1 MEMRRYVRHSPA
13 WWIVGGILALLTA
26 GCIVL
31 GLLAQRDSAAAEAV
45 PIGDEIYLGDYNYI
59 DVQYMTTW
67 AYRVTLGDGRKLVFY
82 LAEDTEGY
90 GYLVQL
96 NDAEYARYA
105 DIVDYTYADDS
116 GDGAVPDDTAAPSEL
131 AVYIPLT
138 ETTAPAPVRLVG
150 VICETPEAYIDDIA
164 AAVGMTAEDFVYTYG
179 DYYIDSELTPDTGS
193 SFWSLIAS
201 FLGLA
206 AFVLLVSAVSYTAQ
220 LNSTLKHLKKGKLLE
235 RAESEFHYLE
245 GDRRQAETGVGH
257 SRRHR
262 RRCAGLCHSPGTDT
276 PAAVVNSAAP
286 PFGRGFVRKKH
297 PLSGVL
303 FYSVDGADEV
313 HAAFLHMYVQADPV
327 AAYVAA
333 GILVDT
339 AILRAGEPLVEKGT
353 AAGGHT
359 QQGGTAVLQNDG
371 LIALVRSEGD
381 DAHMVEQAV
390 KAVGLEHIAGQ
401 IGVDVLR
408 VVAGLQDQRL
418 AVHVADTGEA
428 VDRRSLPQLH
438 LLADGG
444 LGDLYSEVHQR
455 RGGDLAHRGD
465 LGGEGIADTPAVGG
479 GVGHEG
485 AAAAL
490 ADHQTLVLQLSDG
503 LTDGVAADA
512 QAAAELGLAGEQRT
526 HRQGTGGDAALD
538 DAHQLGVEGD
548 IAVQRQRSMQNG
560 VLFHGGVPFP
570 CVTLR

>member
-206 AFVLLVSAVSYTAQ
+206 AFVLLVSAASYTAQ

-245 GDRRQAETGVGH
+245 GDRRSDALVST
-257 SRRHR
+257 
-262 RRCAGLCHSPGTDT
+262 
-276 PAAVVNSAAP
+276 
-286 PFGRGFVRKKH
+286 
-297 PLSGVL
+297 
-303 FYSVDGADEV
+303 
-313 HAAFLHMYVQADPV
+313 AFLYG
-327 AAYVAA
+327 AAAEHRSA
-333 GILVDT
+333 
-339 AILRAGEPLVEKGT
+339 P
-353 AAGGHT
+353 GGC
-359 QQGGTAVLQNDG
+359 
-371 LIALVRSEGD
+371 
-381 DAHMVEQAV
+381 
-390 KAVGLEHIAGQ
+390 AVGLSS
-401 IGVDVLR
+401 R
-408 VVAGLQDQRL
+408 PKT
-418 AVHVADTGEA
+418 AVGK
-428 VDRRSLPQLH
+428 
-438 LLADGG
+438 
-444 LGDLYSEVHQR
+444 
-455 RGGDLAHRGD
+455 AHRG
-465 LGGEGIADTPAVGG
+465 
-479 GVGHEG
+479 G
-485 AAAAL
+485 AADL
-490 ADHQTLVLQLSDG
+490 
-503 LTDGVAADA
+503 
-512 QAAAELGLAGEQRT
+512 
-526 HRQGTGGDAALD
+526 
-538 DAHQLGVEGD
+538 
-548 IAVQRQRSMQNG
+548 
-560 VLFHGGVPFP
+560 
-570 CVTLR
+570 

>member
-13 WWIVGGILALLTA
+13 WWIVGSILALLTA

-45 PIGDEIYLGDYNYI
+45 PIGDDIYLGDYNYI

-96 NDAEYARYA
+96 NDAEYARFA

-138 ETTAPAPVRLVG
+138 ETTAPAPVRLAG

-206 AFVLLVSAVSYTAQ
+206 AFVLLASAALYTAQ
-220 LNSTLKHLKKGKLLE
+220 LNITLKQLKKGKLLE

-245 GDRRQAETGVGH
+245 GDRRSDALVSTAFLYGRRQNIVLPLADVLWVYRHDLKLLWAKRTVVELLTYDGRSITLRLERGG
-257 SRRHR
+257 SRRMADAIVQAVSARNPEALVGLNRENQRLYSQQVPHAKR
-262 RRCAGLCHSPGTDT
+262 KRVWATAAGIGGGVLGYAIARVLICRKQRCPALWAGLY
-276 PAAVVNSAAP
+276 AEKAP
-286 PFGRGFVRKKH
+286 PV
-297 PLSGVL
+297 GVL
-303 FYSVDGADEV
+303 FYSVNGADEV

-339 AILRAGEPLVEKGT
+339 AILRTGEPLVEKGT

-359 QQGGTAVLQNDG
+359 QQGGTAVIQNNG

-390 KAVGLEHIAGQ
+390 KTVGLEHIAGQ

-408 VVAGLQDQRL
+408 VVTGLQDQRL

-444 LGDLYSEVHQR
+444 LGDLHSEVHQR
-455 RGGDLAHRGD
+455 R
-465 LGGEGIADTPAVGG
+465 
-479 GVGHEG
+479 
-485 AAAAL
+485 
-490 ADHQTLVLQLSDG
+490 
-503 LTDGVAADA
+503 
-512 QAAAELGLAGEQRT
+512 
-526 HRQGTGGDAALD
+526 
-538 DAHQLGVEGD
+538 
-548 IAVQRQRSMQNG
+548 
-560 VLFHGGVPFP
+560 
-570 CVTLR
+570 

>member
-138 ETTAPAPVRLVG
+138 ETTAPAPVRLAG

-206 AFVLLVSAVSYTAQ
+206 AFVLLASAALYTAQ
-220 LNSTLKHLKKGKLLE
+220 LNITLKQLKKGKLLE

-245 GDRRQAETGVGH
+245 GDRRSDALVSTAFLYGRRQNIVLPLADVLWVYRHDLKLLWAKRTVVELLTYGGRSITLRLERGG
-257 SRRHR
+257 SRRTADAIVQAVSARNPEALVGLNRENQRLYSQQVPHAKR
-262 RRCAGLCHSPGTDT
+262 KRVWATAAGIGGGVLGYAIARVAAT

-286 PFGRGFVRKKH
+286 PEGRGSVRKKH

-339 AILRAGEPLVEKGT
+339 AILRAGEPLVEEGT

-359 QQGGTAVLQNDG
+359 QQGGAAVLQNDG

-401 IGVDVLR
+401 VGVDVLG
-408 VVAGLQDQRL
+408 VVAGLQDQWL
-418 AVHVADTGEA
+418 TVHVADTGEA

-444 LGDLYSEVHQR
+444 LGDLHSEVHQR
-455 RGGDLAHRGD
+455 R
-465 LGGEGIADTPAVGG
+465 
-479 GVGHEG
+479 
-485 AAAAL
+485 
-490 ADHQTLVLQLSDG
+490 
-503 LTDGVAADA
+503 
-512 QAAAELGLAGEQRT
+512 
-526 HRQGTGGDAALD
+526 
-538 DAHQLGVEGD
+538 
-548 IAVQRQRSMQNG
+548 
-560 VLFHGGVPFP
+560 
-570 CVTLR
+570 

>member
-67 AYRVTLGDGRKLVFY
+67 AYRVTLGDGHKLVFY

-96 NDAEYARYA
+96 SDAEYARYA

-206 AFVLLVSAVSYTAQ
+206 AFVLLVSAALYTAQ
-220 LNSTLKHLKKGKLLE
+220 LNSTLKQLKKGKLLE

-245 GDRRQAETGVGH
+245 GDRRSDALVSTAFLYGRRQNIVLPLADVLWVYRHDLKLLWAKRTVVELLTYDGRSITLRQPPDGGRYRTGGVRPEPGGTGRPEPGKSAAVQPAGAPRQAETGVGH

-262 RRCAGLCHSPGTDT
+262 RRRAGLCHCPGTDT

-339 AILRAGEPLVEKGT
+339 AILRTGEPLVEEGT
-353 AAGGHT
+353 AA
-359 QQGGTAVLQNDG
+359 
-371 LIALVRSEGD
+371 
-381 DAHMVEQAV
+381 
-390 KAVGLEHIAGQ
+390 
-401 IGVDVLR
+401 
-408 VVAGLQDQRL
+408 
-418 AVHVADTGEA
+418 
-428 VDRRSLPQLH
+428 
-438 LLADGG
+438 
-444 LGDLYSEVHQR
+444 
-455 RGGDLAHRGD
+455 
-465 LGGEGIADTPAVGG
+465 
-479 GVGHEG
+479 
-485 AAAAL
+485 
-490 ADHQTLVLQLSDG
+490 
-503 LTDGVAADA
+503 
-512 QAAAELGLAGEQRT
+512 
-526 HRQGTGGDAALD
+526 
-538 DAHQLGVEGD
+538 
-548 IAVQRQRSMQNG
+548 
-560 VLFHGGVPFP
+560 
-570 CVTLR
+570 